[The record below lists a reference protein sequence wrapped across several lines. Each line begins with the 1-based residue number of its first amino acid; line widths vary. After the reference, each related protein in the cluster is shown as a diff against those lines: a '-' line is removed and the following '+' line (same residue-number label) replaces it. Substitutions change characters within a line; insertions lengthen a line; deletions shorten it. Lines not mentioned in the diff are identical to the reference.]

1 MNAIKH
7 TQALTM
13 ITSVVCLLLAI
24 TLVVTLRVTPADVL
38 RQQLKSDTKTTI
50 LVDSLDIRIRQ
61 IQEELNRRSVWM
73 DSQNQKWI
81 EVELKTLDRVYRHE
95 IQNVLT
101 ELRKNPE
108 LNVPELDED
117 PSRSIETLIKHMQ
130 YKQDL
135 ELIRFSQNPEILSIA
150 VENAKRRLS
159 K

>member
-1 MNAIKH
+1 
-7 TQALTM
+7 
-13 ITSVVCLLLAI
+13 
-24 TLVVTLRVTPADVL
+24 
-38 RQQLKSDTKTTI
+38 
-50 LVDSLDIRIRQ
+50 
-61 IQEELNRRSVWM
+61 M

-130 YKQDL
+130 YRQDL